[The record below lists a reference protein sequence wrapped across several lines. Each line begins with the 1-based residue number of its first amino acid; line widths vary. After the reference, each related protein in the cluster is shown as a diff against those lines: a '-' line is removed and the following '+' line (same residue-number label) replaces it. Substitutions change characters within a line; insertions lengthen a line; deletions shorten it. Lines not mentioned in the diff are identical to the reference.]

1 MRKSQSFVRGNERS
15 AGYPGDG
22 RWFPSLPGVRWSDF
36 AATPSDIAA
45 AIDRYYG
52 NAEALRV
59 AEQYTREKQE
69 QAKARAALETGSGN
83 DENNVQQA
91 PIVKLLGQIIEQAVH
106 RRASDIHIEPMEN
119 QVRIRFRVDGVLH
132 EAMRHDIS
140 LHAALIARIKIV
152 SGLDISE
159 KRRPQD
165 GRATS
170 IVDRQEYDIRVS
182 VLPTVYGEKVVM
194 RLAQKKSTDIGQA
207 GSGIP
212 GGRI

>member
-1 MRKSQSFVRGNERS
+1 MRGNEHS
-15 AGYPGDG
+15 AGGSG
-22 RWFPSLPGVRWSDF
+22 RTYNVSIITGCQVERF

-69 QAKARAALETGSGN
+69 QAKARAALDPGSGN

-119 QVRIRFRVDGVLH
+119 QVRIRFRVDGARL
-132 EAMRHDIS
+132 S
-140 LHAALIARIKIV
+140 GPHAARHARTRTIAKSN
-152 SGLDISE
+152 SGLDI
-159 KRRPQD
+159 PN
-165 GRATS
+165 RA
-170 IVDRQEYDIRVS
+170 
-182 VLPTVYGEKVVM
+182 
-194 RLAQKKSTDIGQA
+194 AAA
-207 GSGIP
+207 GCD
-212 GGRI
+212 

>member
-1 MRKSQSFVRGNERS
+1 MFFGSCTAAPPRADGGLPFPRKGAGAERRQVQDYEIRALNVAQITAAKRGE
-15 AGYPGDG
+15 DVT
-22 RWFPSLPGVRWSDF
+22 L
-36 AATPSDIAA
+36 ATGEVIPN
-45 AIDRYYG
+45 G
-52 NAEALRV
+52 ELM
-59 AEQYTREKQE
+59 
-69 QAKARAALETGSGN
+69 
-83 DENNVQQA
+83 
-91 PIVKLLGQIIEQAVH
+91 LGQIIEQAVH

-194 RLAQKKSTDIGQA
+194 RLAQKKAQQYVTERSNATT
-207 GSGIP
+207 
-212 GGRI
+212 